1 MNKLLVEIDGQ
12 PMVRHAATA
21 MLEGGIRD
29 LVVVTGHQQDR
40 VKEALNGLE
49 VAFIHNADFDAGQ
62 AGSVAAG
69 VAALPDG
76 LSGALIALGD
86 MPFVTADLVAE
97 MIRDHSGLGDG
108 ETRISFPVH
117 EAGAATRCSGAAV
130 FRCLRGLSGDV
141 GGRTVLAENPAA
153 VNSIGWHDDSI
164 HRDIDTPRT
173 CHKSFSTLAA
183 PMAIEA

>member
-1 MNKLLVEIDGQ
+1 M
-12 PMVRHAATA
+12 
-21 MLEGGIRD
+21 
-29 LVVVTGHQQDR
+29 
-40 VKEALNGLE
+40 KEALNGLE

-117 EAGAATRCSGAAV
+117 EGR
-130 FRCLRGLSGDV
+130 RGNPVLWGRGFFDALCRLSGDV
-141 GGRTVLAENPAA
+141 GGRAVLAENPAA
-153 VNSIGWHDDSI
+153 VNSIGWHDNSI
-164 HRDIDTPRT
+164 HRDIDTPQDL
-173 CHKSFSTLAA
+173 S
-183 PMAIEA
+183 